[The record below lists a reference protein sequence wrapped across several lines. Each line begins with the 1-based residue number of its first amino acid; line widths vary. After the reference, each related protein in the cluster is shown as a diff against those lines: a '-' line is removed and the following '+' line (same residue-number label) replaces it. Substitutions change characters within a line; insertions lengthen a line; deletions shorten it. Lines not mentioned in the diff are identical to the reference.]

1 MRTKVCFVLIACLSL
16 TVWAA
21 DNIKALNAKP
31 GLWEIT
37 ASHSASGMPATVNIP
52 PDALAKMTP
61 EQRARVDALMA
72 GKPDVHKECVTKEKL
87 ERNSAFAPN
96 RGECSYNV
104 VNSTDRKIEV
114 KFHCQDKQSSS
125 DGSYV
130 MEAIDS
136 DNVKG
141 TIHMV
146 SNSGGDHTTTMDFT
160 ISSKYLGPACGDVK

>member
-1 MRTKVCFVLIACLSL
+1 MRTKVCLVLIVCSSL

-21 DNIKALNAKP
+21 DNIKALNAKE

-37 ASHSASGMPATVNIP
+37 ASHSASGMPATANIP

-72 GKPDVHKECVTKEKL
+72 GKPDVHKECITKEKL
-87 ERNSAFAPN
+87 EKNSAFAPN

-104 VNSTDRKIEV
+104 VNSTGRKMEV
-114 KFHCQDKQSSS
+114 KFHCQDKQSST
-125 DGSYV
+125 DGTYV
-130 MEAIDS
+130 MEAIDP

-146 SNSGGDHTTTMDFT
+146 SNSSGDHTTTMDFT

>member
-1 MRTKVCFVLIACLSL
+1 MRTIVCLVLIVCSSL

-21 DNIKALNAKP
+21 DNIKALNAKE
-31 GLWEIT
+31 GLWEIS
-37 ASHSASGMPATVNIP
+37 ASHSASAVPATANIP

-72 GKPDVHKECVTKEKL
+72 GKPDVHKECITKEKL
-87 ERNSAFAPN
+87 EKNSAFAPK

-104 VNSTDRKIEV
+104 VNSTGRKTEV
-114 KFHCQDKQSSS
+114 KFHCQDKQSST
-125 DGSYV
+125 DGTYV
-130 MEAIDS
+130 MEAIDP

-146 SNSGGDHTTTMDFT
+146 SKSSGDHSTTMDFT